1 MPPPD
6 VRGILDIP
14 LHRFLGV
21 ALLEPADPSAGICFE
36 VTGNAQNNVGILH
49 GGVVSALLDVAS
61 YLALL
66 PELGPGEGA
75 VTHAMTVSLLRGVA
89 AGSRVELR
97 GTVLRRGR
105 TLAFLR
111 AEATVDDVLVA
122 SAQLTKSIL
131 VAR

>member
-1 MPPPD
+1 MPPVD
-6 VRGILDIP
+6 TRDILDIP

-21 ALLEPADPSAGICFE
+21 ALLDQGDPYAGICFE
-36 VTGNAQNNVGILH
+36 VTASAQNNVGVLH
-49 GGVVSALLDVAS
+49 GGVVSALLDVAA
-61 YLALL
+61 YLSLL
-66 PELGPGEGA
+66 PQLGPGEAA
-75 VTHAMTVSLLRGVA
+75 VTHDLSVALLRPVA

-111 AEATVDDVLVA
+111 SEASVDGALVA